1 MVASPMLSP
10 NPTVKIQH
18 QSMDKS
24 TFEGDLRIRDTCKG
38 TWKRCHPPTWQVAWQ
53 IDLSPGCGP

>member
-1 MVASPMLSP
+1 MLSP

-24 TFEGDLRIRDTCKG
+24 TFEGDLRIRDTWKG
-38 TWKRCHPPTWQVAWQ
+38 TWKWCHPPTWQVIGRQTSVLAV
-53 IDLSPGCGP
+53 DHEPD